1 MNYFKKIIRYALP
14 YKKFGYLN
22 ILFNILYALF
32 STISFL
38 VLMPLLEVIFK
49 PDKAAITSAP
59 TFEGITKLIDFFKD
73 TMSYQI
79 HSIAGDDKSQ
89 ALVIVVGL
97 VIITFFFKNIF
108 NYLAM
113 FFITFLRNG
122 VLKDI
127 RNDLYREFYGFFIQV
142 ISNIF

>member
-49 PDKAAITSAP
+49 PDKAPITTQP

-79 HSIAGDDKSQ
+79 HIIAGDDKSQ
-89 ALVIVVGL
+89 ALIIVVGL
-97 VIITFFFKNIF
+97 VIVTFFFKNIF

-113 FFITFLRNG
+113 FFITFLRN
-122 VLKDI
+122 
-127 RNDLYREFYGFFIQV
+127 
-142 ISNIF
+142 